1 MPIFIGQDCA
11 EDLSTVQQLMEGIDD
26 LACFQEI
33 RACVQECTTHEL
45 ANFLLS
51 MADRKFLV
59 CGDSIEGLS
68 VTQAGVSVDFS
79 CEF

>member
-11 EDLSTVQQLMEGIDD
+11 EDLSTVQQLMEGID
-26 LACFQEI
+26 LAYFQEI

-59 CGDSIEGLS
+59 CGDSIEALS